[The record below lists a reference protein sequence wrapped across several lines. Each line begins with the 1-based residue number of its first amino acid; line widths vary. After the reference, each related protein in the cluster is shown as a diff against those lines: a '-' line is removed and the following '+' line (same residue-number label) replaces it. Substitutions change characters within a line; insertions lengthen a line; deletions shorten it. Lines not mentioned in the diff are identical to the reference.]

1 MLDVVV
7 YGATGFTGKLCAKY
21 LKKIGVAADRWAI
34 AGRNAEK
41 LESVK
46 QELDL
51 DAAVQIIIADSSDRA
66 ALDLLVKQTT
76 TVITTVGPFLKYGET
91 LVAACADAGTHY
103 VDITGE
109 VSFMKWTYKKYD
121 AAAKK
126 SGARIVHACGYDSIP
141 SDLGALMG

>member
-51 DAAVQIIIADSSDRA
+51 GEIFFFSFFFSFPSSFPSSFHSSLSLYSRPNTSMFAFSFLVRTPRHVCSRLIKDAAVQIIIADSSDRA
-66 ALDLLVKQTT
+66 ALDLLVR
-76 TVITTVGPFLKYGET
+76 F
-91 LVAACADAGTHY
+91 
-103 VDITGE
+103 
-109 VSFMKWTYKKYD
+109 F
-121 AAAKK
+121 
-126 SGARIVHACGYDSIP
+126 
-141 SDLGALMG
+141 